1 MPDLSEQ
8 FGGSARA
15 GLGELLPPRPATRPT
30 PSPRGDDSEPPAPA
44 PTDHRSDPDD
54 AMVSDEAVS
63 DEVTTEPD
71 NSPEARSRPRTPS
84 RRLQPA
90 PAQVSQSQ
98 SFQVATYVRPAV
110 KTAAQQ
116 RRARDRATNAEI
128 AFEAID
134 ATFSGLQQLLQRRR
148 TVQRKPDSL
157 FPARTRRRFGTSA
170 QPETRMVPWVLQA
183 TADEIKVLDDL
194 VSELGAES
202 RSELIAVALEAHLQP
217 KRR

>member
-1 MPDLSEQ
+1 MPDLSKQ
-8 FGGSARA
+8 FGGSAR
-15 GLGELLPPRPATRPT
+15 GSLGSLLPPRPLARPAQVPHT
-30 PSPRGDDSEPPAPA
+30 ADPEPPPALEPEPPAQDEA
-44 PTDHRSDPDD
+44 AIADGAASDPDP
-54 AMVSDEAVS
+54 APA
-63 DEVTTEPD
+63 
-71 NSPEARSRPRTPS
+71 ARSRTRTPS

-90 PAQVSQSQ
+90 PAQMSSSQ

-110 KTAAQQ
+110 KAAAQQ
-116 RRARDRATNAEI
+116 RRTRDRATNAEI

-134 ATFSGLQQLLQRRR
+134 ATFSRLQQLLQQRR
-148 TVQRKPDSL
+148 TVQRHPDSL
-157 FPARTRRRFGTSA
+157 FPARTRRQFGSSA

>member
-15 GLGELLPPRPATRPT
+15 GLGELLPPRSAGRATAA
-30 PSPRGDDSEPPAPA
+30 PRDVDPDLPLPAPMA
-44 PTDHRSDPDD
+44 ERPDED
-54 AMVSDEAVS
+54 AAVVD
-63 DEVTTEPD
+63 DEVTAGPD
-71 NSPEARSRPRTPS
+71 SSPEARSRPRTPS

-90 PAQVSQSQ
+90 PAQVSRSQ
-98 SFQVATYVRPAV
+98 SFQVATYVRPAI

-134 ATFSGLQQLLQRRR
+134 ATFSSLQQLLQHRR

-194 VSELGAES
+194 VSELGADS

>member
-15 GLGELLPPRPATRPT
+15 GLGELLPPRPAGRATTT
-30 PSPRGDDSEPPAPA
+30 PPPRGDDPELPAPA
-44 PTDHRSDPDD
+44 ADRGDADD
-54 AMVSDEAVS
+54 AVIA
-63 DEVTTEPD
+63 DEVATEPD
-71 NSPEARSRPRTPS
+71 RSSPEAGSRPRRPS

-98 SFQVATYVRPAV
+98 SFQVATYIRPAV

-134 ATFSGLQQLLQRRR
+134 ATFSSLQQLLQRRR

>member
-15 GLGELLPPRPATRPT
+15 GLGELLPPRPAGRATSP
-30 PSPRGDDSEPPAPA
+30 PPRGDDPEPPRTA
-44 PTDHRSDPDD
+44 PTADRSDEDD
-54 AMVSDEAVS
+54 AVVA
-63 DEVTTEPD
+63 DEVATEPD
-71 NSPEARSRPRTPS
+71 RSPEPGSRPRTSS

-98 SFQVATYVRPAV
+98 SFQVATYIRPAV

-183 TADEIKVLDDL
+183 TACEIKVLDDL

>member
-15 GLGELLPPRPATRPT
+15 GLGDLLPPRPAGRATSP
-30 PSPRGDDSEPPAPA
+30 PPRGDDPEPTTPAPA
-44 PTDHRSDPDD
+44 PDRSDEDVV
-54 AMVSDEAVS
+54 A
-63 DEVTTEPD
+63 DEVATEPD
-71 NSPEARSRPRTPS
+71 RSPEARSRPRTPS

-98 SFQVATYVRPAV
+98 SFQVATYIRPAV

>member
-1 MPDLSEQ
+1 VPD
-8 FGGSARA
+8 
-15 GLGELLPPRPATRPT
+15 
-30 PSPRGDDSEPPAPA
+30 
-44 PTDHRSDPDD
+44 RSDEDDPVVTNEVKTKPDR
-54 AMVSDEAVS
+54 
-63 DEVTTEPD
+63 
-71 NSPEARSRPRTPS
+71 SPEAGSRPRTPS

-98 SFQVATYVRPAV
+98 SFQVATYIRPAV

-116 RRARDRATNAEI
+116 RRTRDRATNAEI

-134 ATFSGLQQLLQRRR
+134 ATFSDLQQLLQRRR

-183 TADEIKVLDDL
+183 TADEIRVLDDL

>member
-15 GLGELLPPRPATRPT
+15 GLGELLPPRPPTRPT
-30 PSPRGDDSEPPAPA
+30 PPPQGHDPEPPPAVPA
-44 PTDHRSDPDD
+44 PLAVEDD
-54 AMVSDEAVS
+54 AVIVDEAP
-63 DEVTTEPD
+63 TEPD
-71 NSPEARSRPRTPS
+71 NGPEARSRPRTPS

-90 PAQVSQSQ
+90 PAQVNQSQ

-116 RRARDRATNAEI
+116 RRARDRATNAEV

-134 ATFSGLQQLLQRRR
+134 ATFSGLQQLLQHRR

-217 KRR
+217 RRR